1 MNRNPVHDLEQQL
14 HEIEVLLDSPQPN
27 LIQDLETQ
35 IEIELKLKEVQA
47 EIDKLHSK

>member
-14 HEIEVLLDSPQPN
+14 HEIEILLNSPQPN

-35 IEIELKLKEVQA
+35 IEIENKLKEVKA
-47 EIDKLHSK
+47 EIEKLQNK